1 MGKGIAVRVYGRR
14 ILRIESNSRGGRE
27 ILDGGI
33 SLPFDPVFPRKA
45 AATATRKGLEIRCA
59 PGVINIHVHAVLTV
73 Q

>member
-1 MGKGIAVRVYGRR
+1 MYTDDVSSESRVIREAAVKFSTR
-14 ILRIESNSRGGRE
+14 NP
-27 ILDGGI
+27 
-33 SLPFDPVFPRKA
+33 LPFDPVFPRKA